1 MFHLYDIFVL
11 LVIIMRKMFIFV
23 MFTLVILCGCES
35 KKQLNASTTENITT
49 KEKTEEVPTT
59 NIADELTTE
68 TTTNKVPESTTKS
81 KDKITNN
88 KTTAKKE
95 TTTKKKED
103 NTKKTTTKK
112 KLLQRKL
119 TLAKRILMVDHI
131 IMKEI
136 YQNAQIMIQ
145 V

>member
-1 MFHLYDIFVL
+1 
-11 LVIIMRKMFIFV
+11 MRKMFIFV